1 MLISTP
7 NFNGSNRLALTPT
20 MVRSAFLLWRS
31 QLQREKQFAEIREF
45 DRRKPAPELAAGAS
59 GNFSILN
66 SDQAERDRGCR
77 VANLYSAFPGQQ
89 DPALR

>member
-20 MVRSAFLLWRS
+20 MVRDAFLLWRS
-31 QLQREKQFAEIREF
+31 QLQREEQFAEIRKF
-45 DRRKPAPELAAGAS
+45 DRRKPASELAAGAS

-77 VANLYSAFPGQQ
+77 VANLYGAFPWQQ

>member
-20 MVRSAFLLWRS
+20 MVRDAFLLWRS
-31 QLQREKQFAEIREF
+31 QLQREEQFTEIREF
-45 DRRKPAPELAAGAS
+45 DRRKPAPEFATGAP
-59 GNFSILN
+59 GNLSILN
-66 SDQAERDRGCR
+66 SDQAEGDRGCR
-77 VANLYSAFPGQQ
+77 VTNLYGTFPGQQ